1 MKVDQLHHRRRNP
14 RKNIFHYFRVLIHS
28 SSVGADVIFKELRF
42 AQSKDDFLRKSTMA
56 TDAFEYHD
64 DDLESDEGGELLHGN
79 YDEKTSAAS
88 FQQALQQWRHGGE
101 QQKKPSLKK
110 NRSTHEAAVDT
121 VHDSNGKINSIIVPN
136 IEFHSSKLSYG
147 EKLLLKKYRRANKNN
162 QEFFTQRT
170 PMENITARE
179 PSNRIE
185 DIQVNR
191 SLPQNISLK
200 GANIEIEVSVD
211 MSA

>member
-1 MKVDQLHHRRRNP
+1 MVFDFL
-14 RKNIFHYFRVLIHS
+14 FAS

-56 TDAFEYHD
+56 TDVFEYQD
-64 DDLESDEGGELLHGN
+64 DDLDYEEGGELLHGH

-88 FQQALQQWRHGGE
+88 FQQALLQWRQGGA

-121 VHDSNGKINSIIVPN
+121 VHDSNGKINTVNVPN

-170 PMENITARE
+170 PMANITARE
-179 PSNRIE
+179 PPNKIE

-211 MSA
+211 MSS